1 MWLVAC
7 CKGKNYG
14 YAKFASKESTVNAMD
29 ALHGKE
35 VCGMRLKLAHAE
47 PPKTDRGDSKYDR
60 SENGHESKR
69 ARRE

>member
-1 MWLVAC
+1 
-7 CKGKNYG
+7 
-14 YAKFASKESTVNAMD
+14 VNAMD